1 MSETQKIDY
10 QKSINQIPLLNLKFN
25 TILDSANTIS
35 KNEEDYFALAA
46 WRATIWLFL
55 KNQSVRQEISRLT
68 GNGFFFC

>member
-1 MSETQKIDY
+1 MSETKKIDY

-46 WRATIWLFL
+46 
-55 KNQSVRQEISRLT
+55 
-68 GNGFFFC
+68 